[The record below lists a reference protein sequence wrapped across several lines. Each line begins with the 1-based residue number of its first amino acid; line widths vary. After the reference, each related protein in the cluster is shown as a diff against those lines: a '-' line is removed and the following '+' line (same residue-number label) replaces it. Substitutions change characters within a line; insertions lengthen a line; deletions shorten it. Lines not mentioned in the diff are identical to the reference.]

1 LDFGCFFF
9 LHFAYSSIKDE
20 QFLIPQGLPVGEFPG
35 FAFCVLQEVPLIAFE
50 LAPVVPLAI

>member
-1 LDFGCFFF
+1 LFFF